1 MVHPNFMPIHNNP
14 PAPNPPAQ
22 EPQKVGDSIP
32 YENLNM
38 NTIYYIEL
46 RNEGGGM
53 HNEIPVHM
61 DFIGKIRIKV
71 NNIEILE
78 DDERVLQVEEFANK
92 ELNAHNWGLQNRPE
106 VWEIHRTL
114 SGIYK
119 EDLRD
124 FTFYEANIPNG
135 FFPPEFNLN
144 GGKRRKFKT
153 KCKSK
158 RKSKKLSKRKSYKK

>member
-1 MVHPNFMPIHNNP
+1 MVHPNFMPINNNP
-14 PAPNPPAQ
+14 PAQ
-22 EPQKVGDSIP
+22 QPQKVGDPIL

-53 HNEIPVHM
+53 RDEIPLHM
-61 DFIGKIRIKV
+61 DFIGKIRIKE
-71 NNIEILE
+71 NNIENMD
-78 DDERVLQVEEFANK
+78 DDERILQIEEFAYREIILGN
-92 ELNAHNWGLQNRPE
+92 LNVVQE
-106 VWEIHRTL
+106 WEIHRSL

-144 GGKRRKFKT
+144 GGKRRKQKT
-153 KCKSK
+153 KS
-158 RKSKKLSKRKSYKK
+158 RKSKKLIRRKSHRK